1 MTMIKV
7 EKNNTLYA
15 FYEEF
20 EYNKNNPEES
30 LFGFNIWIN
39 FEGIPDFIY
48 MVVKKKVQCKNITNG
63 WEREYKYK
71 DGILTQSYKTKKNV
85 NNTHVTETE
94 ISEEKMKD
102 IMEAMWNVYQEDWP
116 KVIAK
121 RQEMANKVSKT
132 KTINNSE
139 IPF

>member
-30 LFGFNIWIN
+30 VFGFNIWIN
-39 FEGIPDFIY
+39 CEGIPDFIY
-48 MVVKKKVQCKNITNG
+48 MVVKKKGPCKIVTNG

-71 DGILTQSYKTKKNV
+71 DGILTQSYKTKKNAD
-85 NNTHVTETE
+85 NIHVTETE

-132 KTINNSE
+132 KTMNNSE

>member
-1 MTMIKV
+1 MIKT
-7 EKNNTLYA
+7 EKLNSLYI
-15 FYEEF
+15 FSEDF
-20 EYNKNNPEES
+20 EYNAKDPEHTI
-30 LFGFNIWIN
+30 FGFNIWIN
-39 FEGIPDFIY
+39 CEGIPDFIY
-48 MVVKKKVQCKNITNG
+48 MVVKKKGPCKIVTNG
-63 WEREYKYK
+63 WEREYQYK

-116 KVIAK
+116 KIAIRK
-121 RQEMANKVSKT
+121 QEKNNKISQSKT
-132 KTINNSE
+132 KNNSE

>member
-1 MTMIKV
+1 M
-7 EKNNTLYA
+7 
-15 FYEEF
+15 
-20 EYNKNNPEES
+20 
-30 LFGFNIWIN
+30 
-39 FEGIPDFIY
+39 
-48 MVVKKKVQCKNITNG
+48 
-63 WEREYKYK
+63 
-71 DGILTQSYKTKKNV
+71 
-85 NNTHVTETE
+85 TETE